1 MCRLLS
7 WCLIV
12 ALSLCATFSTSA
24 AEFWQ
29 SNWSPPEKVESS
41 SLLVRPIRAADAERL
56 FHSYMGSQNYLY
68 SQLGW
73 SWPSKKSS
81 LEQNHSMVNLHLK
94 QWQQQTA
101 FTYVVIDRAKE
112 MIVGAIYFV
121 PVPEHR
127 GQSGVIQNNKFNAE
141 VTWWLTE
148 PAVNAS
154 LHNDLFQLLTN
165 WLRSSWPWQ
174 QVLFP
179 VADDNRVSIS
189 LLDSS
194 SARFVGQNRD
204 TQERFYSYTLARK

>member
-1 MCRLLS
+1 MNRLLA
-7 WCLIV
+7 CCGIV
-12 ALSLCATFSTSA
+12 IVSLCWGSFVNA

-29 SNWSPPEKVESS
+29 SGWSTPQKAESS
-41 SLLVRPIRAADAERL
+41 SLLVRPIEAADAERL
-56 FHSYMGSQNYLY
+56 FHSYMGSQRYLY

-73 SWPSKKSS
+73 SWPSEKSS
-81 LEQNHSMVNLHLK
+81 LEQNQSMVKLHLK

-101 FTYVVIDRAKE
+101 FTYLVIDRE
-112 MIVGAIYFV
+112 RGMVVGAVYFV
-121 PVPEHR
+121 PVPEQR
-127 GQSGVIQNNKFNAE
+127 GQSGTIQGSKFNAE
-141 VTWWLTE
+141 ITWWLTE

-154 LHNDLFQLLTN
+154 LHNDLFQLLVD

-179 VADDNRVSIS
+179 VADNNRVTIS
-189 LLDSS
+189 LLESS